1 MPTAVKICGITR
13 VEDGL
18 AAAGA
23 GAHAIGL
30 VFYPGSP
37 RCIDTARAREI
48 AKALPPFVTVVGLF
62 VDQPPEDVS
71 RVLREV
77 PLNLLQFHGAE
88 APEVCADFGVPYIKG
103 VRVAPVADLLQ
114 CAAVYRSAKALL
126 LDAFDE
132 SAHGGTGRSF
142 DWGLIPRE
150 LPLPV
155 VLAGGLT
162 AANVGDAIRAVRPWA
177 VDVSSGV
184 EREKGI
190 KDAAKIAAFMRGV
203 RDADV

>member
-1 MPTAVKICGITR
+1 MPTAVKICGITC
-13 VEDGL
+13 VEDAL
-18 AAAGA
+18 TAARA

-37 RCIDTARAREI
+37 RCIDAGRARAI
-48 AKALPPFVTVVGLF
+48 AERLPPFVTVVGLF
-62 VDQPPEDVS
+62 VDQLPEDVS

-77 PLNLLQFHGAE
+77 PLNLLQFHGDE
-88 APEVCADFGVPYIKG
+88 SPEVCARFAVPYIKG
-103 VRVAPVADLLQ
+103 IRVGAVTDLLQ

-132 SAHGGTGRSF
+132 TAHGGTGRPF
-142 DWGLIPRE
+142 DWGLVPRD

>member
-13 VEDGL
+13 IEDGL
-18 AAAGA
+18 AAAHA

-30 VFYPGSP
+30 VFYPRSP
-37 RCIDTARAREI
+37 RCIDTARARDI
-48 AKALPPFVTVVGLF
+48 ANALLPFVTVVGLF

-71 RVLREV
+71 RILREV

-88 APEVCADFGVPYIKG
+88 PPEVCAGFNVPYIKG
-103 VRVAPVADLLQ
+103 VRVAPVTDLLQ
-114 CAAVYRSAKALL
+114 CAALYRSAKALL

-132 SAHGGTGRSF
+132 NAHGGTGRSF
-142 DWGLIPRE
+142 DWGVIPRE